1 MAEQTM
7 APEMLSMLLA
17 LSNTD
22 PDLKKAW
29 EAYLRDDITS
39 ATTFILSS
47 SFYKNNNQTA
57 RTRQQA
63 KIDQPGAYAQE
74 LDAYKSAS
82 KKRLAQAG
90 IQWTPGVEA
99 QITYGFEHG
108 MTDTQVDNLIVS
120 SGNLGKPGG
129 TTLGTVDQLKA
140 YADSYGVSNLFDDKY
155 WANQSQ
161 MLFQGLTT
169 MDDIQSNIR
178 TTAASA
184 YPAYA
189 EGLLNGKSMDV
200 QASAYKNAMATLL
213 ELDPNS
219 ISWNDPRL
227 RRALQSPT
235 PVSLYQFEK
244 DIRSLPEWVNTKNGR
259 DTVDS
264 LSLKVLKDWGLM

>member
-7 APEMLSMLLA
+7 SPDMLSMLLA
-17 LSNTD
+17 LANTD

-39 ATTFILSS
+39 ATTFILNSA
-47 SFYKNNNQTA
+47 FYKNNNQTA

-74 LDAYKSAS
+74 LDSYKATA

-90 IQWTPGVEA
+90 IAWTSGVEA

-129 TTLGTVDQLKA
+129 TTLGTIDQLKS
-140 YADSYGVSNLFDDKY
+140 YADSFGVTNLFDDNY
-155 WANQSQ
+155 WAKQSE
-161 MLFQGLTT
+161 MLFQGTIT
-169 MDDIQSNIR
+169 ADDIQSNIR

-184 YPAYA
+184 YPGYA
-189 EGLLNGKSMDV
+189 EGILNGKSMDI
-200 QASAYKNAMATLL
+200 QASAYKNTMATLL

-219 ISWNDPRL
+219 ISWTDPRL

-244 DIRSLPEWVNTKNGR
+244 DIRSLPEWVNTKNAR
-259 DTVDS
+259 DTIDS
-264 LSLKVLKDWGLM
+264 LSLKVLQDWGVM

>member
-1 MAEQTM
+1 MAETTM

-29 EAYLRDDITS
+29 EAYLRDDVTT
-39 ATTFILSS
+39 ATTLILNSA
-47 SFYKNNNQTA
+47 FYRNNNGTA
-57 RTRQQA
+57 RQRLQA

-74 LDAYKSAS
+74 LDAYKATA

-90 IQWTPGVEA
+90 VQWTPGVDA
-99 QITYGFEHG
+99 QLTYGFEHG

-129 TTLGTVDQLKA
+129 AVLGVVDQLKS
-140 YADSYGVSNLFDDKY
+140 YADSFGVSNLFDDKY
-155 WANQSQ
+155 WSSQSEQ
-161 MLFQGLTT
+161 LFQGLITA
-169 MDDIQSNIR
+169 DDIQSNIR

-189 EGLLNGKSMDV
+189 NGILAGKSMDS
-200 QASAYKNAMATLL
+200 QASAYKNTMATLL

-219 ISWNDPRL
+219 ISWTDPRL

-244 DIRSLPEWVNTKNGR
+244 DIRSLPEWGNTKNAR

-264 LSLKVLKDWGLM
+264 LSLKVLQDWGLM